1 MKCSNCGSEVKE
13 GAKFCRECGT
23 EIVEK
28 TEVLEQNICSEC
40 GSILVENALFCNNCG
55 HRISSGDCETEA
67 SNRCPNC
74 NSPLKDGA
82 LFCGECGTSLTEQP
96 VHKTAYNEPTKKKKD
111 IGLIFLVILLI
122 VVLIGSIGVIGYVYY
137 KNNSVDIKIPDIN
150 IKTESEEKDDD
161 TDEEESED
169 VQYALTE
176 TEDETGEEYLF
187 PSDREYITE
196 SDLIGKSK
204 DEVAMI
210 RNEIYA
216 RHGYIFNTEPF
227 KSYFESKD
235 WYTPNENFND
245 SVFSEIEKTN
255 KDFLVNYETE
265 KGWR

>member
-1 MKCSNCGSEVKE
+1 MKCANCGSEVKE

-28 TEVLEQNICSEC
+28 TEVLEQNLCPEC
-40 GSILVENALFCNNCG
+40 GNILEENAMFCNNCG
-55 HRISSGDCETEA
+55 HRVSGKYSETEI

-82 LFCGECGTSLTEQP
+82 LFCGECGTSLTGQP
-96 VHKTAYNEPTKKKKD
+96 VQKTVSNEPHKKKKD
-111 IGLIFLVILLI
+111 SGLIFLVILLI

-137 KNNSVDIKIPDIN
+137 QNNSVNIETPDIN
-150 IKTESEEKDDD
+150 METKAEEN
-161 TDEEESED
+161 EEEEEEI
-169 VQYALTE
+169 E
-176 TEDETGEEYLF
+176 TEKEVLFEDSDEFGDVYLF

-196 SDLIGKSK
+196 SDLSGKSK

-227 KSYFESKD
+227 KSYFESQE
-235 WYTPNENFND
+235 WYVPNENFND
-245 SVFSEIEKTN
+245 SIFSEIEKTN
-255 KDFLVNYETE
+255 KDFLVKYEE
-265 KGWR
+265 DRGWR